1 MNIPK
6 EVLSDII
13 KFAKK
18 NNVKRVV
25 LFGSRARGDNTE
37 RSDID
42 IAVSGGDFDA
52 FFEDVMTG
60 VHSLLIFDVV
70 KLDPFTSDALKK
82 EIARDGVAIYEET

>member
-1 MNIPK
+1 M
-6 EVLSDII
+6 
-13 KFAKK
+13 
-18 NNVKRVV
+18 
-25 LFGSRARGDNTE
+25 E

-70 KLDPFTSDALKK
+70 KLDSFTSDALKK
-82 EIARDGVAIYEET
+82 EIIRDGVAIYEET